1 MKRIVKPLLFL
12 SAMLPLV
19 AHAQIIMC
27 KDAAGR
33 TYSSDRPIME
43 CSGRA
48 VREFG
53 SNGVLRREIPAPL
66 TAEQK
71 RQKQLEEEKRKE
83 EKAKLAAQKQAD
95 RAILARYGKESDI
108 EAARKRTLEVVQEQL
123 KRQTESV
130 AAAEKQKQQAQSE
143 IAQAKNPNDVPSE
156 LLHRSKD
163 ADKTLQDQKKK
174 IHEFEAEIA
183 QINQKFDATLK
194 RFRELNGQQVTAS
207 K

>member
-12 SAMLPLV
+12 SAMLPL
-19 AHAQIIMC
+19 AAPAQIIMC

-33 TYSSDRPIME
+33 TYSSDRPIVE

-48 VREFG
+48 IREFG
-53 SNGVLRREIPAPL
+53 NNGVLRREIPAPL

-83 EKAKLAAQKQAD
+83 EQAALAAQKQAD

-108 EAARKRTLEVVQEQL
+108 EVARKRTLEVAQEQF
-123 KRQTESV
+123 KRQSESV
-130 AAAEKQKQQAQSE
+130 AAAEKQLQQAQSE
-143 IAQAKNPNDVPSE
+143 IAKTKNPNDVPSE
-156 LLHRSKD
+156 LLHRAED
-163 ADKTLQDQKKK
+163 AGKTLQDQKKK
-174 IHEFEAEIA
+174 IREIEAEIA